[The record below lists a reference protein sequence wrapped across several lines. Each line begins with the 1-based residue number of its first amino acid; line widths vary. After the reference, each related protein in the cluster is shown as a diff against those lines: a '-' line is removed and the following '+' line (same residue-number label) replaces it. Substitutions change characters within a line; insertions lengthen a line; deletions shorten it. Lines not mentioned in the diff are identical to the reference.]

1 MSKYNWRIII
11 ITIAAI
17 IFLLFFFRN
26 RKFTVQDNVVAR
38 INDSEITKIDFNAYV
53 ARSGDNLSD
62 NEKRLALDYMVSQR
76 VILLYA
82 EKSGIIESQLKSQF
96 EKEIDYARKN
106 LLIEHLF
113 DSYIRRKMKITSKEK
128 KKYFATH
135 NFYTLHQI
143 TISRMELNAYMKIG
157 LAKRKLDAGED
168 FFKVMRKFSDKSLI
182 QNDGFF
188 AYVNPETLAE
198 PYYSHVKELMEPGKY
213 TDIFETNYGYT
224 ILYRGEN
231 PTYKEAKLLVDLE
244 IADYV
249 KSKLYKELKH
259 SLEKKIN
266 IDEKLLKD
274 LYSLELWQYQV
285 DSIQVKPVVSF
296 TESKFKPVTFRD
308 VYVIL
313 KDIDNIVYLQD
324 LSFNEFVERVYSIG
338 LQHVTE
344 KEAAKYKIHKDPD
357 FISKWRNTRNKLVQR
372 QNEKIINYVLEEIIA
387 DDLKITDEEIRRN
400 YEENKEDYQ
409 LPSLFKLQKIVVNDV
424 ETAEKVKTMLK
435 KGISFSDA
443 AVKYSTEPGVRH
455 TKGITPYLTKTILK
469 SHYYTLENY
478 QINEVLPPIFDEGK
492 YFIYK
497 ILDVQ
502 QGAMQEYAKVKEQV
516 RMQLIVRKLDAWL
529 ESIKKQY
536 NIQVTKYYKEIM

>member
-1 MSKYNWRIII
+1 MSKYNWRIVI

-26 RKFTVQDNVVAR
+26 RKFTVQDKVVAR
-38 INDSEITKIDFNAYV
+38 INDSAITKIDYNAYI

-62 NEKRLALDYMVSQR
+62 NEKRLALDYMVIQR
-76 VILLYA
+76 VILIYA

-96 EKEIDYARKN
+96 EKEIEYARKN
-106 LLIEHLF
+106 LLIDHLF
-113 DSYIRRKMKITSKEK
+113 ENYIKSRMKITSREK

-188 AYVNPETLAE
+188 AIVNPETLVE
-198 PYYSHVKELMEPGKY
+198 PYFSHVKELMEPGKY

-231 PTYKEAKLLVDLE
+231 PDYKDAKLVVDLE
-244 IADYV
+244 INDYV
-249 KSKLYKELKH
+249 KSRLYKELKH
-259 SLEKKIN
+259 KLEGRIN
-266 IDEKLLKD
+266 INDTVLKK

-285 DSIQVKPVVSF
+285 DSIQTEPVVTF
-296 TESKFKPVTFRD
+296 TDSKFKPVTFREM
-308 VYVIL
+308 YTIL

-324 LSFNEFVERVYSIG
+324 LSYDKFVERVYSIG

-344 KEAAKYKIHKDPD
+344 KEAAEYKIHKNPD
-357 FISKWRNTRNKLVQR
+357 FISNWRSTKRKLIQR
-372 QNEKIINYVLEEIIA
+372 QNEKIINFVLNEIIA
-387 DDLKITDEEIRRN
+387 DDLKITDEEILRTYN
-400 YEENKEDYQ
+400 ENTEDYQ
-409 LPSLFKLQKIVVNDV
+409 MPSLFKLQKIVVDDV
-424 ETAEKVKTMLK
+424 ETAEKVKLMLK
-435 KGISFSDA
+435 KGISFTDA
-443 AVKYSTEPGVRH
+443 ALKYSVEPGVRH
-455 TKGITPYLTKTILK
+455 TNGITPYLTKTILK

-502 QGAMQEYAKVKEQV
+502 EGALQEFSKVKEQV
-516 RMQLIVRKLDAWL
+516 RMQLIVRKLDVWL
-529 ESIKKQY
+529 ESIRKKY
-536 NIQVTKYYKEIM
+536 DIQVTKYYKEIM